1 MKTDEN
7 GVRRLRVE
15 RILEEP
21 IHPDI
26 AQRGLSAYRIQAAR
40 RWLADGWGGFRVVDQ
55 VARRALEPS
64 DIPPDGRV
72 LVISRPP
79 QPEPFRL
86 HRTPLRRWRALSPRG
101 RCGAMVDIAPPPGS
115 NKRLNDRVLPI
126 GNYVAN

>member
-64 DIPPDGRV
+64 DIPPDCRSGYTIECRPATSGRYGKSAV
-72 LVISRPP
+72 Y
-79 QPEPFRL
+79 
-86 HRTPLRRWRALSPRG
+86 RAVPRE
-101 RCGAMVDIAPPPGS
+101 AS
-115 NKRLNDRVLPI
+115 
-126 GNYVAN
+126 